1 MKVVALNTL
10 RYAKSTPG
18 YVNFTRDLMNYRPAK
33 KFYGI
38 IKSRKCS
45 IFVIDSYLK
54 VSAFTAVKRDA
65 KF

>member
-10 RYAKSTPG
+10 GYAKSTPG
-18 YVNFTRDLMNYRPAK
+18 YVNFTRHWMDYRPAE
-33 KFYGI
+33 KFYGL

-45 IFVIDSYLK
+45 IIVIDSYLK
-54 VSAFTAVKRDA
+54 VSAFTAVKRDV

>member
-10 RYAKSTPG
+10 GYAKSTPG
-18 YVNFTRDLMNYRPAK
+18 YVNFTRHWMNYRPAE
-33 KFYGI
+33 KFYGL
-38 IKSRKCS
+38 KKTRKCS

-54 VSAFTAVKRDA
+54 VSAFTAVKRDV

>member
-18 YVNFTRDLMNYRPAK
+18 YVNFTRHWMNYRPAE
-33 KFYGI
+33 KFYGL
-38 IKSRKCS
+38 IKTIKCS

-54 VSAFTAVKRDA
+54 VSAFTAVKRDV

>member
-1 MKVVALNTL
+1 MKVVTLNTL
-10 RYAKSTPG
+10 GYAKSTPG
-18 YVNFTRDLMNYRPAK
+18 YVNFTRNWMNYRPREK
-33 KFYGI
+33 VYGL

-54 VSAFTAVKRDA
+54 VSAFTAVKRDV